1 MCARKHLRNTK
12 DWRGIPVFQLRPH
25 SHSNTDNSKQWVWNI
40 WKMQF
45 WDCSPKSC
53 ITARCFGGSS
63 AWMELW
69 VTMWQIHKVQ
79 ELHRMEACG
88 YSNLRWHL
96 DAFAAFPWF
105 GNRLKQ
111 IQMHTSTSS
120 AFPSSGR
127 SFKDFLEGLGRDTS
141 PVVTDMKYSLG
152 STRLMLKENS
162 RKLNPWITE
171 NTETVEGSLPEEANE
186 V

>member
-1 MCARKHLRNTK
+1 
-12 DWRGIPVFQLRPH
+12 
-25 SHSNTDNSKQWVWNI
+25 
-40 WKMQF
+40 
-45 WDCSPKSC
+45 
-53 ITARCFGGSS
+53 
-63 AWMELW
+63 MELW

-79 ELHRMEACG
+79 ELHRMAACG

-171 NTETVEGSLPEEANE
+171 NTETVEGSGPEEANE